1 MLQSNVN
8 ISTDISLL
16 KWQTSLK
23 THHRRFYMF
32 ILSTHKSM
40 YFHRKMFFLFIA
52 EASIIYHH
60 SKSFAFDIRIKIQK
74 WILYQKLDFDKS
86 NFAMFLF
93 QYSDCIY
100 AYCNMFFFTHSNS
113 QNSITIRIESH
124 AGNLQVKPI
133 QKCHLGTNDYRVF
146 T

>member
-8 ISTDISLL
+8 ISTDTSLL

-40 YFHRKMFFLFIA
+40 YFHRKKFFLFIA
-52 EASIIYHH
+52 EASIIYYH
-60 SKSFAFDIRIKIQK
+60 SKSFAFNIRFKIQK

-100 AYCNMFFFTHSNS
+100 AYCNMVFFHTFKFTKFYHNSNRKS
-113 QNSITIRIESH
+113 CWKP
-124 AGNLQVKPI
+124 AGETDTKMSSW
-133 QKCHLGTNDYRVF
+133 H
-146 T
+146 